1 MSLKFPL
8 GLPAPSGLVPSAV
21 PGLSCHH
28 LLMAPTRAGWPA
40 RSRSDRVIAGV
51 CGGVGARLGID
62 ATIVRIAFV
71 ALALAWVG
79 VPLYLLAW
87 ILLPQAAAAMDG
99 TGLADA
105 VPPAR
110 TAARR
115 AAGMALIVVGTVLL
129 VRHLGVALPDAVI
142 WPALCVAFGL
152 GIVVWR
158 VQPAAGL
165 DRTVA
170 VRIAAG
176 TILLALGIGVIAATN
191 LSLSAVRDGLLSGG
205 LVVGGLALIMGPWV
219 AVLVRD
225 RREERQRRIR
235 ADERAEM
242 AAHLHDS
249 VLQTLA
255 LVQRADDPARMAA
268 LARRQERELRGWL
281 YGGGS
286 EPNQATVRAAVEHL
300 AGVLEDRHGVVMDV
314 VAVGDAP
321 LDPAMESLVAAAG
334 EAMTNAARWSGC
346 PTVSV
351 YVEATPQGVDVFV
364 RDRGAGFDPQ
374 AVDGES
380 RGIRDSIRGRLD
392 RVGGRCEITSSE
404 GHGTEVRLHLG

>member
-1 MSLKFPL
+1 
-8 GLPAPSGLVPSAV
+8 
-21 PGLSCHH
+21 
-28 LLMAPTRAGWPA
+28 MAPTRAGWPI
-40 RSRSDRVIAGV
+40 RSRTDRMIAGV

-62 ATIVRIAFV
+62 TTIVRIAFV

-79 VPLYLLAW
+79 VPLYLLGW
-87 ILLPQAAAAMDG
+87 ILLPQAAPAEG
-99 TGLADA
+99 TEFAGA
-105 VPPAR
+105 VRPAR
-110 TAARR
+110 TATRR
-115 AAGMALIVVGTVLL
+115 AVGMALIVIGTMVL
-129 VRHLGVALPDAVI
+129 VRHLGVALPDTLI

-152 GIVVWR
+152 GIVIWR
-158 VQPAAGL
+158 VQPAAGIG
-165 DRTVA
+165 RAAA

-176 TILLALGIGVIAATN
+176 TILLALGIGVIAAAN

-205 LVVGGLALIMGPWV
+205 LVVGGLALIGGPWV
-219 AVLVRD
+219 AVLLRD

-255 LVQRADDPARMAA
+255 LVQRSDDPARMAA

-286 EPNQATVRAAVEHL
+286 EPDAATVRAAVEHL
-300 AGVLEDRHGVVMDV
+300 AGVVEDRHGVVIDV

-321 LDPAMESLVAAAG
+321 LDPAMESLTAAAG

-346 PTVSV
+346 STVSV
-351 YVEATPQGVDVFV
+351 FVEATPQAVDVFV
-364 RDRGAGFDPQ
+364 RDRGAGFDPG
-374 AVDGES
+374 VVEEGS
-380 RGIRDSIRGRLD
+380 HGIRDSIRGRLD
-392 RVGGRCEITSSE
+392 RVGGRCDITSSK
-404 GHGTEVRLHLG
+404 GHGTEVRLHLDRS

>member
-1 MSLKFPL
+1 
-8 GLPAPSGLVPSAV
+8 
-21 PGLSCHH
+21 
-28 LLMAPTRAGWPA
+28 MAPTRAGWPV
-40 RSRSDRVIAGV
+40 RSRTDRVIAGV

-79 VPLYLLAW
+79 VPLYLVGW
-87 ILLPQAAAAMDG
+87 ILLPQAAAPTDG
-99 TGLADA
+99 MEPAGAAL
-105 VPPAR
+105 PAR

-115 AAGMALIVVGTVLL
+115 AAGMALIVAGTALL
-129 VRHLGVALPDAVI
+129 VRHLGVALPDTVI

-176 TILLALGIGVIAATN
+176 TILLALGIGVIAAAN

-205 LVVGGLALIMGPWV
+205 LVLGGLALILGPWV

-225 RREERQRRIR
+225 RRDERQRRIR
-235 ADERAEM
+235 ADERAEV

-255 LVQRADDPARMAA
+255 LVQRSDDPGHMAA

-281 YGGGS
+281 YGSGS
-286 EPNQATVRAAVEHL
+286 EPNPATVRAAVEHL
-300 AGVLEDRHGVVMDV
+300 AGVVEDRHGVVISV

-321 LDPAMESLVAAAG
+321 LDSATESLVAAAG

-346 PTVSV
+346 STVSV
-351 YVEATPQGVDVFV
+351 YMEATPVGVDLFV
-364 RDRGAGFDPQ
+364 RDRGAGFDPE
-374 AVDGES
+374 AVAGDS

-392 RVGGRCEITSSE
+392 RVDGRCEITSSA
-404 GHGTEVRLHLG
+404 GHGTEVRLHLARN

>member
-1 MSLKFPL
+1 
-8 GLPAPSGLVPSAV
+8 
-21 PGLSCHH
+21 
-28 LLMAPTRAGWPA
+28 MAPTRAGWPV
-40 RSRSDRVIAGV
+40 RSRTDRVIAGV

-79 VPLYLLAW
+79 VPLYVLGW
-87 ILLPQAAAAMDG
+87 ILLPQSAAPTAAAEPAG
-99 TGLADA
+99 AA
-105 VPPAR
+105 PPAR

-115 AAGMALIVVGTVLL
+115 AAGMALIVLGTVLL
-129 VRHLGVALPDAVI
+129 VRHLGVALRDTVI

-152 GIVVWR
+152 GVVVWR
-158 VQPAAGL
+158 VQPASGIERRA
-165 DRTVA
+165 A

-176 TILLALGIGVIAATN
+176 TILLALGIGVIAAAN

-205 LVVGGLALIMGPWV
+205 LVVGGLALILGPWV

-286 EPNQATVRAAVEHL
+286 ELNPATVGAAVEHL
-300 AGVLEDRHGVVMDV
+300 AGVIEDRHGVVMDV
-314 VAVGDAP
+314 VAVGDTP
-321 LDPAMESLVAAAG
+321 LDPSTESLVAAAG

-346 PTVSV
+346 ATVSV
-351 YVEATPQGVDVFV
+351 YLEATPQGVDVFV
-364 RDRGAGFDPQ
+364 RDRGAGFDPE
-374 AVDGES
+374 AVDGDS
-380 RGIRDSIRGRLD
+380 RGIRDSIRSRLD
-392 RVGGRCEITSSE
+392 RVGGRCEITSSP
-404 GHGTEVRLHLG
+404 GHGTEVRLHLDRT

>member
-1 MSLKFPL
+1 
-8 GLPAPSGLVPSAV
+8 
-21 PGLSCHH
+21 
-28 LLMAPTRAGWPA
+28 MAPTRAGWPA
-40 RSRSDRVIAGV
+40 RSRTDRVIAGV
-51 CGGVGARLGID
+51 CGGIGARLGID

-79 VPLYLLAW
+79 VPLYLLGW
-87 ILLPQAAAAMDG
+87 ILLPQPLAPADG
-99 TGLADA
+99 TEPDGVA
-105 VPPAR
+105 PPAR
-110 TAARR
+110 IAARR
-115 AAGMALIVVGTVLL
+115 AAGMALIVVGTMLL
-129 VRHLGVALPDAVI
+129 VRHLGVGLPDTLI
-142 WPALCVAFGL
+142 WPALCVALGL
-152 GIVVWR
+152 GAVVWR
-158 VQPAAGL
+158 AQPATGIGRAA
-165 DRTVA
+165 A

-176 TILLALGIGVIAATN
+176 TILLALGIGVIAAAN

-205 LVVGGLALIMGPWV
+205 LVVGGLALIGGPWV
-219 AVLVRD
+219 AVLLRD

-255 LVQRADDPARMAA
+255 LVQRADDPSRMAA

-300 AGVLEDRHGVVMDV
+300 AGVIEDRHGVVMDV

-321 LDPAMESLVAAAG
+321 LVPDMESLVAAAG

-346 PTVSV
+346 STVSV
-351 YVEATPQGVDVFV
+351 FVESSPQGVDVFV
-364 RDRGAGFDPQ
+364 RDRGAGFDPG
-374 AVDGES
+374 AVDGDS
-380 RGIRDSIRGRLD
+380 RGIRDSIQGRLD
-392 RVGGRCEITSSE
+392 RVGGRCEITSSK
-404 GHGTEVRLHLG
+404 GQGTEVRLFLGRS

>member
-1 MSLKFPL
+1 M
-8 GLPAPSGLVPSAV
+8 APS
-21 PGLSCHH
+21 
-28 LLMAPTRAGWPA
+28 RAGWPV
-40 RSRSDRVIAGV
+40 RSRTDRVIAGV

-79 VPLYLLAW
+79 VPLYLLGW
-87 ILLPQAAAAMDG
+87 VLLPQTSAATAE
-99 TGLADA
+99 TEPADA
-105 VPPAR
+105 ARPAR
-110 TAARR
+110 AAARR
-115 AAGMALIVVGTVLL
+115 AVGMGLIVVGTVLL

-158 VQPAAGL
+158 AQPGAGL
-165 DRTVA
+165 DRGA
-170 VRIAAG
+170 AARISAG
-176 TILLALGIGVIAATN
+176 TILLALGIGVTAATN

-205 LVVGGLALIMGPWV
+205 LVVGGLALILGPWV

-235 ADERAEM
+235 ADERSEM

-255 LVQRADDPARMAA
+255 LVQRSDDPARMAA

-281 YGGGS
+281 YGGAS
-286 EPNQATVRAAVEHL
+286 EPDPTTVRAAVEHL
-300 AGVLEDRHGVVMDV
+300 AGVIEDRHGVVMDV

-364 RDRGAGFDPQ
+364 RDRGAGFDPR
-374 AVDGES
+374 AVDGDS

-392 RVGGRCEITSSE
+392 RVGGRCEITSSK
-404 GHGTEVRLHLG
+404 GHGTEVRLHLARS

>member
-1 MSLKFPL
+1 
-8 GLPAPSGLVPSAV
+8 
-21 PGLSCHH
+21 
-28 LLMAPTRAGWPA
+28 MAPTRAGWPV
-40 RSRSDRVIAGV
+40 RSRTDRVIAGV
-51 CGGVGARLGID
+51 CGGVGTRLGID

-79 VPLYLLAW
+79 VPLYLVGW
-87 ILLPQAAAAMDG
+87 ILLPQAAAPTDG
-99 TGLADA
+99 TERADA
-105 VPPAR
+105 ALPAR

-129 VRHLGVALPDAVI
+129 VRHLGVALPDTVI

-170 VRIAAG
+170 MRIAAG

-300 AGVLEDRHGVVMDV
+300 AGVIEDRHGVVMDV

-374 AVDGES
+374 AVDGDS

-392 RVGGRCEITSSE
+392 RVGGRCEITSSKD
-404 GHGTEVRLHLG
+404 HGTEVRLHVARS

>member
-1 MSLKFPL
+1 
-8 GLPAPSGLVPSAV
+8 
-21 PGLSCHH
+21 
-28 LLMAPTRAGWPA
+28 MAPTRAGWPA
-40 RSRSDRVIAGV
+40 RSRTDRVIAGV
-51 CGGVGARLGID
+51 CGGVGTRLGID

-79 VPLYLLAW
+79 VPLYLVGW
-87 ILLPQAAAAMDG
+87 ILLPQAAAPTDG
-99 TGLADA
+99 TERADA
-105 VPPAR
+105 ALPAR

-129 VRHLGVALPDAVI
+129 VRHLGVALPDTVI

-170 VRIAAG
+170 IRIAAG

-281 YGGGS
+281 YGGGA
-286 EPNQATVRAAVEHL
+286 EPDPATVRAAVEHL
-300 AGVLEDRHGVVMDV
+300 AGAVEDRHGVVMDV
-314 VAVGDAP
+314 VAVGDAA

-346 PTVSV
+346 ATVSV
-351 YVEATPQGVDVFV
+351 YLEATPQGVEVFV

-374 AVDGES
+374 AVDGDS

-392 RVGGRCEITSSE
+392 RVGGRCEITSSK
-404 GHGTEVRLHLG
+404 GHGTEVRLHLARG

>member
-1 MSLKFPL
+1 
-8 GLPAPSGLVPSAV
+8 VPSYRRRAIIS
-21 PGLSCHH
+21 P
-28 LLMAPTRAGWPA
+28 MAATRAGWPV
-40 RSRSDRVIAGV
+40 RSRTDRVIAGV

-71 ALALAWVG
+71 ALTLAWVG
-79 VPLYLLAW
+79 VPLYVLGW
-87 ILLPQAAAAMDG
+87 ILLPQAAA
-99 TGLADA
+99 
-105 VPPAR
+105 PAGIAEPDR
-110 TAARR
+110 AAPVARVAARR
-115 AAGMALIVVGTVLL
+115 AAGMALIVVGTMLL
-129 VRHLGVALPDAVI
+129 ARHLGVALPDTLI

-152 GIVVWR
+152 GAVVWR
-158 VQPAAGL
+158 AKPGAGL
-165 DRTVA
+165 GRAAA

-205 LVVGGLALIMGPWV
+205 LVVGGLALIGGPWV
-219 AVLVRD
+219 AVLLRD

-255 LVQRADDPARMAA
+255 LVQRSDDPARMAA
-268 LARRQERELRGWL
+268 LARRQERELRSWL
-281 YGGGS
+281 YGGGA
-286 EPNQATVRAAVEHL
+286 EPDPATVRAAVEHL
-300 AGVLEDRHGVVMDV
+300 AAAVEDRHGVVMDV

-346 PTVSV
+346 AIVSV
-351 YVEATPQGVDVFV
+351 YLEATPQGVEVFV
-364 RDRGAGFDPQ
+364 RDRGAGFDPTS
-374 AVDGES
+374 VNGD
-380 RGIRDSIRGRLD
+380 RHGIRDSIKGRLD
-392 RVGGRCEITSSE
+392 RVGGSCEIISSP
-404 GHGTEVRLHLG
+404 GHGAEVRLHLARA

>member
-1 MSLKFPL
+1 M
-8 GLPAPSGLVPSAV
+8 
-21 PGLSCHH
+21 
-28 LLMAPTRAGWPA
+28 
-40 RSRSDRVIAGV
+40 IAGV

-62 ATIVRIAFV
+62 TTIVRIAFV

-79 VPLYLLAW
+79 VPLYLLGW
-87 ILLPQAAAAMDG
+87 ILLPQAAPAEG
-99 TGLADA
+99 TEFAGA
-105 VPPAR
+105 VRPAR
-110 TAARR
+110 TATRR
-115 AAGMALIVVGTVLL
+115 AVGMALIVIGTMVL
-129 VRHLGVALPDAVI
+129 VRHLGVALPDTLV

-152 GIVVWR
+152 GIVIWR
-158 VQPAAGL
+158 VQPAAGIG
-165 DRTVA
+165 RAAA

-176 TILLALGIGVIAATN
+176 TILLALGIGAIAATN

-205 LVVGGLALIMGPWV
+205 LVVGGLALIGGPWV
-219 AVLVRD
+219 AVLLRD

-255 LVQRADDPARMAA
+255 LVQRSDDPARMAA

-286 EPNQATVRAAVEHL
+286 EPNPDTVRAALEHL
-300 AGVLEDRHGVVMDV
+300 AGVVEDRHGVVMEV

-351 YVEATPQGVDVFV
+351 FVEATPQAVDVFV
-364 RDRGAGFDPQ
+364 RDRGVGFDPE
-374 AVDGES
+374 AAYEGS
-380 RGIRDSIRGRLD
+380 HGIRDSIRGRLD
-392 RVGGRCEITSSE
+392 RVGGRCDISSSK
-404 GHGTEVRLHLG
+404 GHGTEVRLHLARS